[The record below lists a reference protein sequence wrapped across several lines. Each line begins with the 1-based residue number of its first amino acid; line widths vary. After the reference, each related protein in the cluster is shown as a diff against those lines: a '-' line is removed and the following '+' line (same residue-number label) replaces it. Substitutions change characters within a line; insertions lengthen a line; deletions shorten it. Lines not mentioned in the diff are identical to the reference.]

1 MKKLLLTL
9 AAVVGLGFAANAA
22 EVTIAT
28 TNAITWTATS
38 DGFTATSD
46 GFTLTMAKGT
56 SSTALVTPDATAAR
70 IYQGSTFTI
79 TAPDGVVMEKVA
91 MTEVHSKGTQLSH
104 ASFSEGWTAYGQLT
118 SSTKAEEFGATSD
131 GLTSITMTAGKQLR
145 VSQVVITYTS
155 VLSGDQEPAGL
166 SFDET
171 AVTAVEGQ
179 AFTAPTLNNPNN
191 LPVVW
196 SSSDE
201 AVATVNNGAV
211 TIKGAGTTT
220 ISAKSEETT
229 EFGACNAS
237 YTLTVVKAYKTVADF
252 YTVGAKN
259 NGVIGFDLTVAYVNG
274 TYNYATTGTEWTL
287 VYGYDLGLKVGD
299 VIPAGWEGTYSP
311 FSGLPEIAPV
321 KLPEITETGKTV
333 TFAEAT
339 DVTLDM
345 INQVVVLKGVKFDA
359 ATIGADD
366 AKTEFTGTIGES
378 SIKFLNKFKTASVE
392 KGTYNVTCAVS
403 YYVKGATEATDA
415 TGLQVFPIAYEAV
428 STGIDNIEAADNA
441 PVEYFNLQGVRV
453 ANPENGLY
461 IRRQG
466 NKVTKVIVK

>member
-9 AAVVGLGFAANAA
+9 AAVVGFGFAANADV
-22 EVTIAT
+22 VTIAT

-46 GFTLTMAKGT
+46 GFTLTIAKGT
-56 SSTALVTPDATAAR
+56 SSTALITPDGTAAR

-155 VLSGDQEPAGL
+155 VLSGNQKPAGL

-196 SSSDE
+196 GSSDE
-201 AVATVNNGAV
+201 AVAIVNNGAV

-229 EFGACNAS
+229 EFGAGNAS
-237 YTLTVVKAYKTVADF
+237 YTLTVVKAYKTVAEF
-252 YTVGAKN
+252 YTVGEN
-259 NGVIGFDLTVAYVNG
+259 NKGIIGFDLVVTYVNG
-274 TYNYATTGTEWTL
+274 TSCYAQTAEGEATL
-287 VYGYDLGLKVGD
+287 IFGSTPYAVGD
-299 VIPAGWEGTYSP
+299 VIPAGWEGQYSP
-311 FSGLPEIAPV
+311 FNGLPEIKPVGTMPAADGTQDFTAPV
-321 KLPEITETGKTV
+321 V
-333 TFAEAT
+333 TSVSKA
-339 DVTLDM
+339 D
-345 INQVVVLKGVKFDA
+345 INRVVVLNNVNFAA
-359 ATIGADD
+359 ATAAGETKVNFEGKVGETTYTFRNNFADVP
-366 AKTEFTGTIGES
+366 
-378 SIKFLNKFKTASVE
+378 SVAA
-392 KGTYNVTCAVS
+392 GLYNVKLAVS
-403 YYVKGATEATDA
+403 YYVKNNVET
-415 TGLQVFPIAYEAV
+415 LQLYPIEYTAIE
-428 STGIDNIEAADNA
+428 TGIDDIEAADNA